1 MNTKIIF
8 GRFGLIALA
17 ILFVVAV
24 SLVNVALRGAR
35 IDLTENKL
43 YTLSDGTYSILD
55 GIPEPINLYFFYSDK
70 ATADI
75 PQFRTYAGR
84 VQETLQEF
92 AEHADG
98 NLNLSVIDPLPFSEE
113 EDRGAA
119 FGLQAININNSPD
132 PIYLGIAG
140 TNSVG
145 DEEVI
150 AFLDPSKEAFLEYD
164 LAKLIYSLAQPDKPV
179 IGLLSSL
186 PITAGFDPATQQ
198 MRPPWIIA
206 DQLQQLFTVK
216 TLGTEL
222 TSIDEDV
229 DVLMIVHP
237 KELSADTRYAIDQ
250 FVLGG
255 GRALIFVDP
264 YAESDPAAPP
274 VPGVPPMGGSASDLN
289 DLFKAW
295 GLRVPTDKV
304 VGDDRF
310 ALTVGGFGRP
320 VRFLPLMGLDTTVLD
335 REDITTAS
343 LQSLNLGFSGYIEE
357 LEEPTATIT
366 PLVTTSELAGTLPT
380 ADMAMI
386 QDPAAVRDFFTPSGT
401 AYVLAARL
409 QGEVPSAFPDGPP
422 PKPDTEPTG
431 NDAHLAKAKEPINVI
446 LVADTDVLTDRLWAQ
461 VQDFFGQRLINA
473 FASNGDFVTNSL
485 DNLTGSNELISIR
498 GRATYTR
505 PFTKVEE
512 LRREADAQF
521 RLREQQLQQQLQET
535 DAKLTELQASR
546 EDSSAMILSEE
557 QEAEMAR
564 FRDERLRIR
573 KELRQVQRNLDKSI
587 EDLGT
592 WLKTINIGLVPLLIT
607 IFSIGLVWWR
617 RQRRNSAQSVVS

>member
-1 MNTKIIF
+1 MNSKNLF

-17 ILFVVAV
+17 VLFVLAV

-35 IDLTENKL
+35 LDLTENKL
-43 YTLSDGTYSILD
+43 YTLSDGSYSILD
-55 GIPEPINLYFFYSDK
+55 SIPEPINLYFFYSDK

-75 PQFRTYAGR
+75 PQFRSYAGR

-113 EDRGAA
+113 EDQAAA

-164 LAKLIYSLAQPDKPV
+164 LAKLVHSLAQPEKPV

-216 TLGTEL
+216 TLGAEL
-222 TSIDEDV
+222 TAIDEEV

-274 VPGVPPMGGSASDLN
+274 VPNMPPMGGSASDLN
-289 DLFKAW
+289 SLFKAW
-295 GLRVPTDKV
+295 GVQVPTDKV

-320 VRFLPLMGLDTTVLD
+320 VRFLPLMGLDASVLD
-335 REDITTAS
+335 REDVTTAS
-343 LQSLNLGFSGYIEE
+343 LQSLNFGFSGYIEE
-357 LEEPTATIT
+357 LAEPAATVT
-366 PLVTTSELAGTLPT
+366 PLVTSSELAGTLPT

-401 AYVLAARL
+401 PYVLAARL

-422 PKPDTEPTG
+422 PKPDTEPAG
-431 NDAHLAKAKEPINVI
+431 NETHLAKAEEPINVI
-446 LVADTDVLTDRLWAQ
+446 LVADTDLLTDRLWAQ

-512 LRREADAQF
+512 LRRDADAQF
-521 RLREQQLQQQLQET
+521 RLREQQLQQQLEET

-557 QEAEMAR
+557 QEAELKR
-564 FRDERLRIR
+564 FQEERLRIR

-592 WLKTINIGLVPLLIT
+592 WLKIINIGFVPLLIT

-617 RQRRNSAQSVVS
+617 RQRRNSAQSIAA